1 MEEDQEEV
9 SQEYVTKAMV
19 PIEEVDTI
27 IKARTE
33 EISKAY
39 TAQFDEIKKAN
50 LAAIDEI
57 KKANLASIDEV
68 KKAYDTKIAELTTRV
83 DKMSEETIRKG
94 GSIVIFPQLLDPDKK
109 GQSYS
114 NADALAQLQAGA
126 K

>member
-1 MEEDQEEV
+1 MHIQKGESMDEDEEV

-39 TAQFDEIKKAN
+39 TAQFDEIKKA
-50 LAAIDEI
+50 
-57 KKANLASIDEV
+57 
-68 KKAYDTKIAELTTRV
+68 YDAKIAELTTRV

-94 GSIVIFPQLLDPDKK
+94 GNIVVIPQLLDPTNQ
-109 GQSYS
+109 GFGS
-114 NADALAQLQAGA
+114 NADALAKITAG